1 MKQENIVINKL
12 DKLNNPEIKELVSY
26 YLQNCKTKPH
36 SYDKQFLLRTADIC
50 YDMNWNEAQVLCQK
64 AQT

>member
-26 YLQNCKTKPH
+26 YLQNCKTKPL

-50 YDMNWNEAQVLCQK
+50 YDMN
-64 AQT
+64 